1 MSGMGWI
8 SGVVTTTRRAATR
21 EFASYACAGAAG
33 TALQYAVLLL
43 AIAASAG
50 TLSARGAVW
59 ASTLGAVLGAG
70 TNYLLNYRVSF
81 RSARPHR
88 EAAPRFVLVAATG
101 LAINAATV
109 GALCAG
115 GLPPLAAQVAAT
127 AAVLVCGFL
136 LNRRWTFG

>member
-1 MSGMGWI
+1 MGWK
-8 SGVVTTTRRAATR
+8 SGVLTTARRPAMR

-33 TALQYAVLLL
+33 TALQYAVFVL

-50 TLSARGAVW
+50 TLSTRGAVW

-70 TNYLLNYRVSF
+70 ANYLLNHLYSF

-88 EAAPRFVLVAATG
+88 EAAPRFMLVAATG

-115 GLPPLAAQVAAT
+115 GLPPLAAQLVAT